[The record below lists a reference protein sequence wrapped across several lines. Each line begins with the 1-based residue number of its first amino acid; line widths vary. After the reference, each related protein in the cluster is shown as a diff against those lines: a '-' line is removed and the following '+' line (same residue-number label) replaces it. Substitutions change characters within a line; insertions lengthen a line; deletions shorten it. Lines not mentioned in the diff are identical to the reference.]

1 MMFHTLFEKGNV
13 DTEASQRSKPSF
25 RQGLCLSCLFLAA
38 SGTQKMLRT
47 RVLSWEEA
55 GLGSGFSRLL

>member
-1 MMFHTLFEKGNV
+1 M

-25 RQGLCLSCLFLAA
+25 RQELCLSCLFLAA

-47 RVLSWEEA
+47 CVLSWEEA
-55 GLGSGFSRLL
+55 GLGFGFSRLL